1 MQLIQIVVPC
11 FNEALRFQPQQ
22 AHKLLQHE
30 GIGLLLVNDG
40 STDNTAAVLDAV
52 ASEQPDRI
60 TVLHLEK
67 NSGKAEAVRAGLNL
81 AAQMDTQVVGYLDAD
96 FATPAE
102 EMLRLVD
109 FLESTPGT
117 EVLLGSRWMHLG
129 ADIERNQLRHYGGR
143 LFATLASQVL
153 NLRVYDTQCGAKL
166 FRCSDALRASL
177 DDSFVSPWAFDV
189 ELIGRLRQQ
198 LPEKAFL
205 EVPLNR
211 WVDVRGSKITL
222 LDMIRA
228 TFSLFAVSRALKA
241 RRQT

>member
-1 MQLIQIVVPC
+1 
-11 FNEALRFQPQQ
+11 
-22 AHKLLQHE
+22 
-30 GIGLLLVNDG
+30 LVNDG
-40 STDNTAAVLDAV
+40 STDNTAAVLDRLA
-52 ASEQPDRI
+52 AEIPDRI
-60 TVLHLEK
+60 TVLHLAD
-67 NSGKAEAVRAGLNL
+67 NSGKAEAVRAGMNM
-81 AAQMDTQVVGYLDAD
+81 AGQKDVEVIGYLDAD

-102 EMLRLVD
+102 EMLRLVE
-109 FLESTPGT
+109 FFKATAGT

-153 NLRVYDTQCGAKL
+153 NLKVYDTQCGAKL
-166 FRCSDALRASL
+166 FKCNDALLASL
-177 DDSFVSPWAFDV
+177 DTPFVSPWAFDV

-198 LPEKAFL
+198 LPEAAFL

-228 TFSLFAVSRALKA
+228 TFSLFAVGRALKA
-241 RRQT
+241 RRQN